1 MGGVW
6 DAKRGVWSVGYVDGF
21 LGETQGVF
29 RSASHIWFC
38 FLDVMMLELHLSMRI
53 ISQFLNFH
61 VIFHILTEKNAET
74 QDAEAPRPRQALGMA
89 QQKRW
94 FSPVERFLPI
104 YALGKIKLN
113 PENKQFL
120 SGH

>member
-29 RSASHIWFC
+29 SSASHIWFC

-53 ISQFLNFH
+53 ISRFLNAH
-61 VIFHILTEKNAET
+61 VIFHILTEKKRRNAGCRSAT
-74 QDAEAPRPRQALGMA
+74 SPAGAWNGTAEEMI
-89 QQKRW
+89 
-94 FSPVERFLPI
+94 FS
-104 YALGKIKLN
+104 G
-113 PENKQFL
+113 
-120 SGH
+120 

>member
-61 VIFHILTEKNAET
+61 VIFHILTEKK
-74 QDAEAPRPRQALGMA
+74 PKHRM
-89 QQKRW
+89 QKRHDPGRRLEW
-94 FSPVERFLPI
+94 HSRRDDFLRLKGSYLFMPW
-104 YALGKIKLN
+104 GKLR
-113 PENKQFL
+113 
-120 SGH
+120 